1 MRTRYGSTVVGI
13 TTLALLMA
21 ACSTQET
28 VVTDPD
34 LVTASFARQVNRC
47 EKFSLVGGEGSP
59 DGYFDF
65 QEARNDAASKGG
77 AIASISSAEDQ
88 ACIAALSNSL
98 NDAGVSLWERN
109 YWLNAAD
116 FPTEGEWRWLNTK
129 KNGLFY
135 SKGKSVGYTNWD
147 QEDPSDPLDDEP
159 GGGTGENCLTIELF
173 DVTDSFWH
181 DWNCGSFYISFPK
194 FGYVL
199 KKP

>member
-13 TTLALLMA
+13 TTLALLVA

-34 LVTASFARQVNRC
+34 LVTVSFARQVNRC
-47 EKFSLVGGEGSP
+47 EKFSLVGGDGSP

-65 QEARNDAASKGG
+65 QEARDDAASKGG

-88 ACIAALSNSL
+88 ACIAAFSDSL
-98 NDAGVSLWERN
+98 NAAIVGERN
-109 YWLNAAD
+109 YWLNGSD

-147 QEDPSDPLDDEP
+147 QVDNEP
-159 GGGTGENCLTIELF
+159 GGSTWENCLTIELF
-173 DVTDSFWH
+173 AVNDSFWH
-181 DWNCGSFYISFPK
+181 DWACGNFAE